1 MGKIKLIDLFSG
13 AGGLSNGFEQTGRF
27 EVVGAVELD
36 KWAAETYRENH
47 SNQEN
52 EDIIIKDGNGKSD
65 ITKIDFKDVLK
76 DKELQ
81 FNNKLVV
88 IGGPPCQGF
97 SNANRQKNYL
107 ISGNNLLVL
116 EFVRAI
122 REIEPIAFLM
132 ENVKNIISK
141 KHKFYVT
148 NYIENKRYQYTSR
161 NHIESISSDAT
172 DPFNPEELIIVESD
186 NMSLKNEFDKICE
199 MFNNNVV
206 FPIIHGKRELSMMRK
221 LRKLGEKNELIQFE
235 KNNEKNEIK
244 LIDNSIAYYKENIN
258 ILKDTSIL
266 DNAQIKLNELSKG
279 QEVKGE
285 ELLKALIPLIELYKL
300 LSGLM
305 EIKKEEI
312 DVQKEII
319 PILDEVKSKII
330 VKANVL
336 SYNLVDYLIN
346 EFKDMGYITNKGT
359 KDKAIIN
366 AADFGVPQNRNR
378 FMLLGIKESLL
389 NEQLTEID
397 LPKKSNINKPFTT
410 EHAIKDLEKVNPSP
424 ETSSIENTNY
434 HNDSKSFSPLQ
445 KYYRKNMRGKDK
457 NSIFNHVNTKSKELS
472 KKRFKAIQEQNGKN
486 FHSLSEDLK
495 STYANSA
502 RTQNTI
508 YLRLNYEDPS
518 PTVVNVRKSMWSH
531 PVNSVAIS
539 IREAAR
545 LQSFRD
551 DFIFKGSK
559 DRQYQQI
566 GNAVPPLMARAVA
579 EKMLELLG
587 DKPEE
592 YLVDELGLNKA
603 VKN

>member
-1 MGKIKLIDLFSG
+1 MGKIKVIDLFSG

-27 EVVGAVELD
+27 EVVGAVEID
-36 KWAAETYRENH
+36 KWAAETYKQNH

-52 EDIIIKDGNGKSD
+52 QDIIIKDANGKSD
-65 ITKIDFKDVLK
+65 ITNIDFELK
-76 DKELQ
+76 FKHLDK
-81 FNNKLVV
+81 NNLVV

-122 REIEPIAFLM
+122 RQIQPIAFLM
-132 ENVKNIISK
+132 ENVKNVISN

-148 NYIENKRYQYTSR
+148 NYIENKRYKYTSR
-161 NHIESISSDAT
+161 EYIESISSGKT
-172 DPFNPEELIIVESD
+172 NLFNPEELIVVESE
-186 NMSLKNEFDKICE
+186 NVSLKNEFENICA
-199 MFNNNVV
+199 MFNDNDLI
-206 FPIIHGKRELSMMRK
+206 PIINGKRELSM
-221 LRKLGEKNELIQFE
+221 LRKLHKLGGKNKLINFE

-244 LIDNSIAYYKENIN
+244 LIVDSIMYYKKSIN
-258 ILKDTSIL
+258 IINDASIL
-266 DNAQIKLNELSKG
+266 DKAQMILNELSEG
-279 QEVKGE
+279 QKVEGE
-285 ELLKALIPLIELYKL
+285 ELLKVLNPLIELNKL

-305 EIKKEEI
+305 GIQNEEI
-312 DVQKEII
+312 ELQKEIK
-319 PILDEVKSKII
+319 PTLDEANSII
-330 VKANVL
+330 MVKANVL

-346 EFKDMGYITNKGT
+346 EFKKMGYITNKGT

-378 FMLLGIKESLL
+378 FMLLGIKEGLL
-389 NEQLTEID
+389 KEHLTEID
-397 LPKKSNINKPFTT
+397 LPEKSIINKPFTV
-410 EHAIKDLEKVNPSP
+410 EDAIKDLEKINPSP
-424 ETSSIENTNY
+424 EASSIKNTDY
-434 HNDSKSFSPLQ
+434 HYDESSSSPLQ
-445 KYYRKNMRGKDK
+445 SYYRKQMEEEDK
-457 NSIFNHVNTKSKELS
+457 YTIYNHVNTKSKELS
-472 KKRFKAIQEQNGKN
+472 KKRFEAIQEQNGKN
-486 FHSLSEDLK
+486 FHSLSDELK
-495 STYANSA
+495 STYADTA

-551 DFIFKGSK
+551 DFIFTGSK

-566 GNAVPPLMARAVA
+566 GNAVPPLLARAVA
-579 EKMLELLG
+579 EKMLELL
-587 DKPEE
+587 DIDMEPEE
-592 YLVDELGLNKA
+592 YLIDELGLKEL
-603 VKN
+603 